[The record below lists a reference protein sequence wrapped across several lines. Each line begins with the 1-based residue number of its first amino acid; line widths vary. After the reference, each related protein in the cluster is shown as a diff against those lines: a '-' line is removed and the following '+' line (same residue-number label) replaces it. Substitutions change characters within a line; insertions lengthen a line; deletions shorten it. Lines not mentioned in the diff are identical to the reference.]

1 MPTLYCATR
10 GDRTMNELIEYQL
23 PAPPETGTYVRL
35 ETVGNPDFNQYAPI
49 SEPRW
54 APCFSDNEDHALEEA
69 QGHAREYIEYWN
81 AGGGNWV
88 GGDVY
93 RDGERIAYISYNG
106 RVWRPG
112 DEHYP
117 EARPFAKLSWTQR
130 TMYGLDNREHAAV
143 LAGLRAWQTML
154 EGLDPRDRFEALDD
168 NASNLGT
175 VAPLN
180 ISEIDELCERI
191 NQ

>member
-1 MPTLYCATR
+1 
-10 GDRTMNELIEYQL
+10 MNELIEYQL
-23 PAPPETGTYVRL
+23 PAPPQTGTYVRL

-54 APCFSDNEDHALEEA
+54 QECKTVEGASKIC
-69 QGHAREYIEYWN
+69 REYIEFWG

-93 RDGERIAYISYNG
+93 QRGERIAHIGYNG

-112 DEHYP
+112 DDLFP
-117 EARPFAKLSWTQR
+117 EALPFAPVVQHYDLYPGMSH
-130 TMYGLDNREHAAV
+130 REHATV
-143 LAGLRAWQTML
+143 LAGLRAWQSRM
-154 EGLDPRDRFEALDD
+154 EGRAYSLAELTEIATNCD
-168 NASNLGT
+168 T
-175 VAPLN
+175 VEPLN